1 MSSLDEKVLKEI
13 SRRKFLAGVA
23 LAGASLPIAGI
34 ASGTDTHASMH
45 KRKICIFSKHLQ
57 WLDYDGMAQTAAEIG
72 FDGIDLTV
80 RPKGH
85 VLPERVEQD
94 LPAAVEAVEKA
105 GLKVDMMTTRIT
117 DPDDVNTETILKT
130 ASQLGIKYYRMGYL
144 RYDNSLGITESL
156 ELFKP
161 KIAKLAELNK
171 KYNIHGAYQ
180 NHAGVRV
187 GGPVWDIWELIKDLD
202 PQWFGCQYDIRHAVL
217 EGGSS
222 WPLGLQLLSDY
233 IKITAI
239 KDFKWTKIDGEWKSP
254 MVPLGEGMVDFD
266 RYFKMIKEIKI
277 PGPISLHFE
286 YPLGGAD
293 KGSRELSIDRDKII
307 AIMRKDLNMLRG
319 WLEKYAI

>member
-1 MSSLDEKVLKEI
+1 MSSIDEKLLKEI
-13 SRRKFLAGVA
+13 SRRKFLTGVA
-23 LAGASLPIAGI
+23 MAGASIPLAGI
-34 ASGTDTHASMH
+34 ASGTNTNASKH

-80 RPKGH
+80 RPGGH
-85 VLPERVEQD
+85 VLAERAEQD
-94 LPAAVEAVEKA
+94 LPLAVKAVEKA

-117 DPDDVNTETILKT
+117 DPDDVYTEKILKT
-130 ASQLGIKYYRMGYL
+130 ASGLGLKYYRMGYL
-144 RYDNSLGITESL
+144 RYDNSLGIAESL
-156 ELFKP
+156 EIFKP
-161 KIAKLAELNK
+161 KIAKLAALNK

-180 NHAGVRV
+180 NHAGTRV
-187 GGPVWDIWELIKDLD
+187 GGPVWDLWELIKDLD

-222 WPLGLQLLSDY
+222 WPLALQLLKKY

-286 YPLGGAD
+286 YPLGGAN
-293 KGSRELSIDRDKII
+293 KGSRELSIARDQAI
-307 AIMRKDLNMLRG
+307 AIMRKDLNVLRV
-319 WLEKYAI
+319 WLENYGI